1 MSAAKRIMAPRGGVV
16 VCLALFFI
24 GVYASLAQAEIAVM
38 AGGKILYIDRFTRQ
52 DERVTLFITGGGE
65 VTIPTDLVVNIVP
78 NEIVDEGKSPTEV
91 KLLPHWEA
99 IIRPAADK
107 YRLDPNLVAA
117 VIWTESSGDP
127 NAVSKKG
134 AQGLMQLMPETAR
147 ELGVQRVLDPAENV
161 EGGSR
166 YLRRMLDAHDGDL
179 SLALAAYNAGPTAVA
194 RYGGIPPYPET
205 QSYVNKVLRL
215 FEEAGS

>member
-1 MSAAKRIMAPRGGVV
+1 MVNREWCGGRNVAV
-16 VCLALFFI
+16 DLCLALLLL
-24 GVYASLAQAEIAVM
+24 GSSPSVVRAEIAVM
-38 AGGKILYIDRFTRQ
+38 AGGKILHIDRYTRQ
-52 DERVTLFITGGGE
+52 DEQVTLFITGGGE
-65 VTIPTDLVVNIVP
+65 VTIPSELVLNIVP
-78 NEIVDEGKSPTEV
+78 NEIIEEGESPTEV
-91 KLLPHWEA
+91 KLLPHLESV
-99 IIRPAADK
+99 IRPAADK

-147 ELGVQRVLDPAENV
+147 ELGVQRVLDPAENID
-161 EGGSR
+161 GGSR

-205 QSYVNKVLRL
+205 QNYVDKVLRL